1 MTDYETPIMRDLS
14 KLTWQIL
21 LGLLIGIGIIFLF
34 VFPYHMSV
42 IGPHCIETTDYS
54 IPQWIIREVTIQC

>member
-1 MTDYETPIMRDLS
+1 MTDYETPIMRDIR

-21 LGLLIGIGIIFLF
+21 LGLLGAVVVIFLF

-54 IPQWIIREVTIQC
+54 IPQWIFREFTIKC